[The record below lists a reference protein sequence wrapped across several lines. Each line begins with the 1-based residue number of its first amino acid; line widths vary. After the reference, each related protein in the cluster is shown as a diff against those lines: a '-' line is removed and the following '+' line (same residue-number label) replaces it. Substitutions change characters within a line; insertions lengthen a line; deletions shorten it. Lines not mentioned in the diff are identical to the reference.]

1 MSTLAGVSELVA
13 AKELLGNLTL
23 RELRGKY
30 KRTALGWGWSLLNP
44 LAMMATYSLVFSVLL
59 KVKPPVGAGGLRNYP
74 LFLLCAL
81 LPWTFVSGSVIS
93 GMESLVL
100 NANLVK
106 KTFFHRQVLVVATVL
121 SFLAS
126 FLTEMGVLVV
136 AFLAFG
142 AMVLPWLTPVL
153 LLMALLL
160 VFVTGVALGLSVL
173 NVYYRDARYLVG
185 IFMQLWFYA
194 TPILYPLSVVTS
206 SSLDR
211 WVKDLYQVNPMVGFV
226 ECMRDLLYERHLP
239 PLGTLGYL
247 VAVSVVSYLVG
258 STLFTRL
265 EGRLA
270 EEL

>member
-1 MSTLAGVSELVA
+1 MSTLSGVSELVA

-59 KVKPPVGAGGLRNYP
+59 KVKPPIGAGGLRNYP

-81 LPWTFVSGSVIS
+81 LPWTFVSSSMVS

-106 KTFFHRQVLVVATVL
+106 KTYFRREVLVVATVL

-126 FLTEMGVLVV
+126 FLTEMGVLLI
-136 AFLAFG
+136 AFLAFD
-142 AMVLPWLTPVL
+142 AMILPWLVPVL
-153 LLMALLL
+153 LLMILLL

-194 TPILYPLSVVTS
+194 TPILYPLNLVTG
-206 SSLDR
+206 SSLPR
-211 WVKDLYQVNPMVGFV
+211 WVIDVYQVNPMVGFV
-226 ECMRDLLYERHLP
+226 ESMRDLLYSRQIPSLA
-239 PLGTLGYL
+239 TLGYL
-247 VAVSVVSYLVG
+247 LVVSLVAYVAG
-258 STLFTRL
+258 SALFTRL